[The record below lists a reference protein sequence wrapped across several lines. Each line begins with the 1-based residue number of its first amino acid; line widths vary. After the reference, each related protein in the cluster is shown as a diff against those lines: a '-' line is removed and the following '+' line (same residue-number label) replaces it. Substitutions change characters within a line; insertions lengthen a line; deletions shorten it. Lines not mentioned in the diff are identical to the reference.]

1 MRIYLIWKWF
11 ALALLVIHILTK
23 LLGFEA
29 SVSTDLFLY
38 NLVVLAAII
47 STLRAPLH
55 SDPFAI
61 AFTALACG
69 SWGIGSLV
77 SSLAEFFN
85 FQENATL
92 VSNISYSLFYPFA
105 FLAIPRII
113 GRRAKLQ
120 LLEILDAAIF
130 GLGLSSIVT
139 ALILIKFISDI
150 PGDSTNAF
158 FAVLYPVCDIALVVI
173 AIVSAFIS
181 GFSKRSV
188 VLITGILSF

>member
-11 ALALLVIHILTK
+11 ALTFLLIHITAK
-23 LLGFEA
+23 ALGVE
-29 SVSTDLFLY
+29 SGVTTDLILY

-61 AFTALACG
+61 AFTALAG
-69 SWGIGSLV
+69 ASWGIGSLV
-77 SSLAEFFN
+77 SSISVFYNLDQN
-85 FQENATL
+85 SSL

-105 FLAIPRII
+105 FLAIPRIV

-130 GLGLSSIVT
+130 
-139 ALILIKFISDI
+139 
-150 PGDSTNAF
+150 
-158 FAVLYPVCDIALVVI
+158 
-173 AIVSAFIS
+173 
-181 GFSKRSV
+181 
-188 VLITGILSF
+188 